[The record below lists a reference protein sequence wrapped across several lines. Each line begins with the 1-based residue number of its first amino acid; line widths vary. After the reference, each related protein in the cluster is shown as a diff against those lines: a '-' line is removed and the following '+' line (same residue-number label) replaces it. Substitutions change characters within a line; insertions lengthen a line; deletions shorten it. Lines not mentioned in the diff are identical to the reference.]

1 LAADVEHVRRA
12 SAILAFV
19 AALVA
24 GCGAGER
31 DPAVSG
37 EPAAPAAADLVGDAV
52 EALEGVESAHYEL
65 RVTIEPDLAQAA
77 MGTGPFGSG
86 EPIRL
91 RMEGDVASEAGTGN
105 LELDLGGQT
114 LRAELRFDADDLY
127 VRFLGRW
134 YGKRGVQLGDEKAKR
149 RRGDISP
156 HEIRAHFDE
165 VFTGQVE
172 AGPLVGGAETWE
184 FRGRLNADGLAK
196 LARAFGGEV
205 EPDDL
210 QALREVADAVTVAV
224 AAGRDDRLLR
234 RAELDID
241 ISEDDLKALEPGADA
256 PVGEFR
262 AQATLELSD
271 FGKDVQVAPPREF
284 RPLDELVA
292 QFFGGFGG
300 AVSGP

>member
-1 LAADVEHVRRA
+1 MRRA
-12 SAILAFV
+12 TAVLAFLAVLV
-19 AALVA
+19 AA
-24 GCGAGER
+24 GCGAGE
-31 DPAVSG
+31 PGPGGASK
-37 EPAAPAAADLVGDAV
+37 APAAADLVADAV
-52 EALEGVESAHYEL
+52 EALEEVESAHYAL
-65 RVTIEPDLAQAA
+65 GVTIEADLAQAA

-105 LELDLGGQT
+105 LEVDLGGQT

-134 YGKRGVQLGDEKAKR
+134 YGKRGVELDDEKAKR
-149 RRGDISP
+149 RPGDISP
-156 HEIRAHFDE
+156 NEIRAHFDE

-224 AAGRDDRLLR
+224 AAGRGDRLLR
-234 RAELDID
+234 RAEVAVDIG
-241 ISEDDLKALEPGADA
+241 EDELKALEPRAEA
-256 PVGEFR
+256 PMRGFR
-262 AQATLELSD
+262 AQATLDLSD
-271 FGKDVQVAPPREF
+271 FGKDVQVEPPREF
-284 RPLDELVA
+284 RPLEDLVA
-292 QFFGGFGG
+292 HFLGGFGG
-300 AVSGP
+300 GVSTP